1 MAKSSFVQCLDRG
14 IACSFRM
21 RRVAPLLVHR
31 WELGRCTRLRLIL
44 LRVGNDDFATTKKT
58 RVQRKCTRTKQYK
71 RHTDDRKV

>member
-1 MAKSSFVQCLDRG
+1 MAKSSLYAMPRQRHCMLVP
-14 IACSFRM
+14 M
-21 RRVAPLLVHR
+21 RRVAPLLVHG
-31 WELGRCTRLRLIL
+31 WELGRCTTLRLIL